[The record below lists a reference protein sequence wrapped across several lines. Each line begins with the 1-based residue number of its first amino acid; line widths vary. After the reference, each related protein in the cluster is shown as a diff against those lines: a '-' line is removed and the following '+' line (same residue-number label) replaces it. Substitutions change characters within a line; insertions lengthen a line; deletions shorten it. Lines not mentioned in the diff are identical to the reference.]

1 MTREDFANN
10 WQWFN
15 QLVTNVKLS
24 KEQLTAMFSNLS
36 EEEIKVW
43 ASEIKDCYIGSAD
56 EEAEV
61 KARSITNAEEL
72 AQFYYEYPVYE

>member
-24 KEQLTAMFSNLS
+24 KEQLTAMFSNLRQ
-36 EEEIKVW
+36 EEIEVW